1 MKGVCTGS
9 GRATETARSD
19 TRPVYRRARSVEVR
33 VLSLHGDAIA
43 PRTPADWYR
52 DFFRDIAL
60 DVWRDA
66 IPPSQ
71 TESEAAF
78 LVRALR
84 LRKGA
89 RVLDV
94 PCGAGRLTFPL
105 QQHGLLLTGV
115 DLAEEQ
121 IAQARRRA
129 AAEGVTAAIE
139 WRQADIRDL
148 PWESAFDAA
157 FCFGNSFGYLDRDG
171 TRAFV
176 QALGRALKPGGRFA
190 MDTGMIA
197 ETLLPNLSDRDEAQ
211 FGDVRFIEENTY
223 HADASCLETRYTF
236 VRDGVS
242 QTRVGL
248 HWVFTC
254 GEIGRFL
261 ADAGMMVTGLYGSLD
276 ERPFAVGDRLL
287 YLVAEK
293 S

>member
-1 MKGVCTGS
+1 M
-9 GRATETARSD
+9 
-19 TRPVYRRARSVEVR
+19 
-33 VLSLHGDAIA
+33 
-43 PRTPADWYR
+43 
-52 DFFRDIAL
+52 
-60 DVWRDA
+60 
-66 IPPSQ
+66 
-71 TESEAAF
+71 
-78 LVRALR
+78 RALR
-84 LRKGA
+84 LAKGA

-105 QQHGLLLTGV
+105 QRHGLLLTGV
-115 DLAEEQ
+115 DLADEQ
-121 IAQARRRA
+121 IAEARRRA
-129 AAEGVTAAIE
+129 AADGVLTGID

-176 QALGRALKPGGRFA
+176 QALARALKPGGRFA

-197 ETLLPNLSDRDEAQ
+197 ETLLPNLSDRDETQ

-223 HADASCLETRYTF
+223 HAEASCLETRYTF
-236 VRDGVS
+236 VRGGVA
-242 QTRVGL
+242 QTRGGL
-248 HWVFTC
+248 HWIYTI

-261 ADAGMMVTGLYGSLD
+261 TDAGMRVTGLYESLD
-276 ERPFAVGDRLL
+276 ETPFAVGDRLL